1 MGEMSEIV
9 ELTRHTAFI
18 NAELSYIVDDG
29 IMPVRYI
36 DWPEQ
41 EHNEHLPTYERRL
54 TRIHN
59 GRTAGETFTLPSH
72 GFAFIG
78 HGTAVKDFYDEDE
91 VQGVYYPETERLI
104 REHSGAARVVVFD
117 HTLRTAEKS
126 RHAERWIRNPVHSV
140 HNDYTAP
147 KRALGAQAT
156 THCGPPRSRATPSAG
171 SATRSIRSTTTTP
184 EVLGE
189 DEAETLLK
197 RRFGIVQTWQ
207 PIAAPIES
215 EPLALCDG
223 RTIPE
228 VGFIRNERRYR
239 DRTAET
245 YHISY
250 NPAHRWFYFPHMTRN
265 EALVFKVFDTDAS
278 AGVRFTAHTAFDDP
292 TGAPD
297 AKPRES
303 IEMRALAFY

>member
-140 HNDYTAP
+140 HNDYTERSAP
-147 KRALGAQAT
+147 KRV
-156 THCGPPRSRATPSAG
+156 R
-171 SATRSIRSTTTTP
+171 